1 MPRQRQ
7 TRVANRIREELARII
22 LREIEDPLVR
32 SVTLRDVEVSPDLK
46 HARVFFGVLDP
57 THDSAEVLKGLR
69 RARKFLQRCVA
80 EQADLRFTPTL
91 EFRHDPTAERAQRIE
106 EILQGLA
113 EAGELTANEPDDSE
127 RIETPDEDPEDGD
140 L

>member
-32 SVTLRDVEVSPDLK
+32 SATLRDVEVSPDLK

-57 THDSAEVLKGLR
+57 AHDPAEVLKGLR

-91 EFRHDPTAERAQRIE
+91 EFRHDPTAERAKRVE
-106 EILQGLA
+106 EILLGLA
-113 EAGELTANEPDDSE
+113 EAGELTAGEPDDSE
-127 RIETPDEDPEDGD
+127 RTEAPDEDPEDSH